1 MTALE
6 PETVTVDE
14 TQTVEGVASTTTLT
28 ITAPAPS
35 VTVTE
40 TQFVEAATPLSTD
53 LSTADAPL
61 STATKTS
68 YSTLP
73 APRSTVQEEAATPFS
88 TSTSTKTEYSTVP
101 ATTTTST
108 AYSRPTVC
116 ALKPPLV
123 SFAATQVPRRL
134 SSRRGLTLPLH
145 LQSIK
150 CPVPALRTADQVVQI
165 ALIKVRFRFDTV
177 LPPLGSELTCLLA
190 RGRRRSSYRAAGPF
204 RSTAARRACGATPSV
219 CRNAERSQVSRP
231 PFSVRLASCVCPNWC
246 HIASPLE
253 LSYCHVTESV
263 SQSACGLGSFA
274 TISRRSSRE
283 TCGLE
288 RVKDR
293 EDGSSAIKGRRA
305 PVRAAHRRRGRRDA
319 VGAFDPRTEDEQ
331 REVSPSEWAVQQPAS
346 ERASVAAVECTGCE
360 SLVGIVLELAR
371 VDQNLCRLQLC
382 PRVRLE
388 EVDEAGRAANA
399 VAHRS
404 DSIGQSRARSAA
416 ALPLKVVALAFLPSP
431 PVHPPLPL

>member
-61 STATKTS
+61 STATETS
-68 YSTLP
+68 YSTVP

-88 TSTSTKTEYSTVP
+88 TSTSTDTEYSTVP
-101 ATTTTST
+101 TTTTTST

-123 SFAATQVPRRL
+123 SFAARLSRRL

-165 ALIKVRFRFDTV
+165 ALIKVRSRYYRRR
-177 LPPLGSELTCLLA
+177 LPPL
-190 RGRRRSSYRAAGPF
+190 
-204 RSTAARRACGATPSV
+204 
-219 CRNAERSQVSRP
+219 SQLRTD
-231 PFSVRLASCVCPNWC
+231 L
-246 HIASPLE
+246 
-253 LSYCHVTESV
+253 
-263 SQSACGLGSFA
+263 FA
-274 TISRRSSRE
+274 
-283 TCGLE
+283 
-288 RVKDR
+288 
-293 EDGSSAIKGRRA
+293 
-305 PVRAAHRRRGRRDA
+305 
-319 VGAFDPRTEDEQ
+319 
-331 REVSPSEWAVQQPAS
+331 
-346 ERASVAAVECTGCE
+346 
-360 SLVGIVLELAR
+360 
-371 VDQNLCRLQLC
+371 
-382 PRVRLE
+382 
-388 EVDEAGRAANA
+388 
-399 VAHRS
+399 
-404 DSIGQSRARSAA
+404 RARQAQKFLSGGRPVQIDCGSAGVWSYA
-416 ALPLKVVALAFLPSP
+416 
-431 PVHPPLPL
+431 